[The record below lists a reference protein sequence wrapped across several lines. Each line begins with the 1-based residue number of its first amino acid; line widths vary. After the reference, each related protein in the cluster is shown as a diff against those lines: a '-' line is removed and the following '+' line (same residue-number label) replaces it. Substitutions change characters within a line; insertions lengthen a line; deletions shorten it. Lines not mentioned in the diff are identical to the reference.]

1 MKVGIIGASG
11 IGKHHAKW
19 FGLAG
24 CDVTAFTGTSRESCL
39 HTTGVLHDLMGFDGR
54 SYTDYR
60 DMLDQ
65 ETLDI
70 VSICSPPETHLDQIR
85 DALQAG
91 LLVYC
96 EKPVTWVSAEAISFP
111 LTPCPSSDISG
122 PSHPTLQSLLEKTR
136 ISLAPALTGQS
147 VFGLNTQYT
156 AVQQAYKA
164 LYETHRGAM
173 DVIEKVYF
181 ILESKGISDRH
192 NHFEGIWADMSS
204 HALSQLIAWIPDGSL
219 DLGSISCI
227 IQKNQTVARFKY
239 GSAQVEVVLAKN
251 VQFVLRRQ
259 FGVNDFL
266 VDYEGK
272 ADDQG
277 VYRTFIHYEKDTVI
291 LDDLVQLSIGRFLD
305 AIGDRHVKPFS
316 GACEALKNLEL
327 SMMILERGS
336 RR

>member
-1 MKVGIIGASG
+1 
-11 IGKHHAKW
+11 
-19 FGLAG
+19 
-24 CDVTAFTGTSRESCL
+24 
-39 HTTGVLHDLMGFDGR
+39 MGFDGR

-91 LLVYC
+91 LHVYC

-136 ISLAPALTGQS
+136 IALAPALTGQS

-239 GSAQVEVVLAKN
+239 GSSRVEVVLAKN
-251 VQFVLRRQ
+251 VQSVSVSYTHLTLPTKRK
-259 FGVNDFL
+259 V
-266 VDYEGK
+266 
-272 ADDQG
+272 
-277 VYRTFIHYEKDTVI
+277 
-291 LDDLVQLSIGRFLD
+291 
-305 AIGDRHVKPFS
+305 
-316 GACEALKNLEL
+316 
-327 SMMILERGS
+327 
-336 RR
+336 